1 MDIAIAGGT
10 GVVGAHVSRI
20 AQQRGHAVRTL
31 SRSNGVDV
39 RSGVGLEGAL
49 RGADAVID
57 VLNITTLNEKQATE
71 FFRTTTAALLAA
83 EDRAGVAH
91 HIALSIVG
99 VDRAPH
105 GYYGGKLAQEN
116 EISAGAVP
124 WTVLRATQFHEF
136 ASQMYART
144 SLGPVHP
151 VVRMRTQPVAVT
163 EVATRLVELAE
174 GSAQG
179 RSRDLAGPR
188 EEDLADMMRAW
199 ARHAGRGG
207 WMPRIPMPG
216 EFGRAM
222 RDGLLLPGP
231 DAQRGSETF
240 AQWLSAQP
248 EG

>member
-10 GVVGAHVSRI
+10 GVVGTHVARI
-20 AQQRGHAVRTL
+20 AQDRGHAVRTL
-31 SRSNGVDV
+31 SRGNGVDV
-39 RSGVGLEGAL
+39 RSGVGLDGAL
-49 RGADAVID
+49 SGADALID
-57 VLNITTLNEKQATE
+57 VLNITTLNEKQATD
-71 FFRTTTAALLAA
+71 FFRATTAALLAA
-83 EDRAGVAH
+83 EARAGVAH

-105 GYYGGKLAQEN
+105 GYYGAKLAQEK

-136 ASQMYART
+136 AAQMYART
-144 SLGPVHP
+144 SFGPLHP
-151 VVRMRTQPVAVT
+151 VVRMRTQPVAVA
-163 EVATRLVELAE
+163 EVAARLVELAE

-179 RSRDLAGPR
+179 AARELAGPR
-188 EEDLADMMRAW
+188 EEDLAEMMRAW
-199 ARHAGRGG
+199 ARHTGRGG

-216 EFGRAM
+216 ELGRAM
-222 RDGLLLPGP
+222 RDGRLLPGP
-231 DAQRGSETF
+231 DTQRGSETF